1 MSTQQSDS
9 KSGDAGFTITETLVA
24 LFVFALAGVALVQM
38 QTQSVQTFSR
48 VESRTLAGIVADN
61 RLVEAMAR
69 VDAPDLG
76 LVEGNIDLGGRTW
89 RWQLDVTPTSDPAIL
104 RIEAQAFAASAEE
117 PSARVSAFRKT
128 GGTR

>member
-1 MSTQQSDS
+1 MSTRQSDGEA
-9 KSGDAGFTITETLVA
+9 GDSGFTITETLVA

-76 LVEGNIDLGGRTW
+76 LAEGNVDLGGRTW
-89 RWQLDVTPTSDPAIL
+89 RWRLDVTSTSDPAIL

-117 PSARVSAFRKT
+117 PSARVSAFRKI
-128 GGTR
+128 GGAR

>member
-1 MSTQQSDS
+1 MSTRQSDS
-9 KSGDAGFTITETLVA
+9 KSGDSGFTITETLVA

-48 VESRTLAGIVADN
+48 VESRTLAGLVADN

-76 LVEGNIDLGGRTW
+76 LAEGNVDLGGRTW
-89 RWQLDVTPTSDPAIL
+89 RWRLDVTPTSDPAIL

-128 GGTR
+128 GGAR